1 MTPRPRILTTLT
13 PSVCAATR
21 RSITQ
26 PTGPR
31 ILTNIRYVTT
41 FGEPQPLP
49 SLHSHIRRH
58 HENLAARPQTHLLGK
73 VAIVT
78 GAGSRISPSP
88 SSSTPSPSSHSP
100 QTAPELGNGSATAL
114 LLAESGAAVLCV
126 DKYLD
131 LAKHTAH
138 LINNTLSTTVSPT
151 ASTTT
156 KPQPENV
163 SPRKSGQ
170 VLAIEADITSAADC
184 RAIAAYALSAFGRLD
199 ILVNVVGVM
208 GAKGTAVDVDP
219 DEWTAGLDINVT
231 SMMLMAK
238 YAIPAMLAGEQKN
251 GGWEG
256 GIKGSIV
263 NVGSVAGLRGGTP
276 HLMYPTSKGA
286 VVNMTRAMA
295 AQHGREGV
303 RVNCV
308 CPGKICFCFHCF
320 WLLCCFPR
328 DCSLERSL
336 TQMIVGMLYTPM
348 MYRNGMSDEMRER
361 RRNRSLLGTEG
372 NVWDCAHAIRFL
384 AGDEARW
391 ITGTVLTV
399 DAGATASTAVL

>member
-1 MTPRPRILTTLT
+1 MASSPNLTGRP
-13 PSVCAATR
+13 
-21 RSITQ
+21 
-26 PTGPR
+26 
-31 ILTNIRYVTT
+31 
-41 FGEPQPLP
+41 E
-49 SLHSHIRRH
+49 
-58 HENLAARPQTHLLGK
+58 THLPGK

-78 GAGSRISPSP
+78 GAGSRIP
-88 SSSTPSPSSHSP
+88 SSSSSSASSWSHTPE
-100 QTAPELGNGSATAL
+100 TTPELGNGSATAL

-126 DKYLD
+126 DKYLE
-131 LAKHTAH
+131 LAKHTARF
-138 LINNTLSTTVSPT
+138 INSSISATDSPATSTTNPS
-151 ASTTT
+151 
-156 KPQPENV
+156 
-163 SPRKSGQ
+163 RSGQ
-170 VLAIEADITSAADC
+170 ALAIEADVTSATDC

-199 ILVNVVGVM
+199 ILVNVVGIM

-219 DEWTAGLDINVT
+219 DEWTAGLDLNVT

-238 YAIPAMLAGEQKN
+238 YAIPAMLTGEYKT
-251 GGWEG
+251 GGASRGEG
-256 GIKGSIV
+256 GGIRGSIV

-308 CPGKICFCFHCF
+308 CPG
-320 WLLCCFPR
+320 
-328 DCSLERSL
+328 
-336 TQMIVGMLYTPM
+336 MLYTPM

-361 RRNRSLLGTEG
+361 RRNRSLLGMEG

-399 DAGATASTAVL
+399 DAGATASTAIL

>member
-1 MTPRPRILTTLT
+1 MNAGKDLRCL
-13 PSVCAATR
+13 S
-21 RSITQ
+21 Q
-26 PTGPR
+26 F
-31 ILTNIRYVTT
+31 TT

-49 SLHSHIRRH
+49 SSHSQRH
-58 HENLAARPQTHLLGK
+58 KHLDSLPARPETHLLGK

-78 GAGSRISPSP
+78 GAGSRIPPPP
-88 SSSTPSPSSHSP
+88 SSSSPSRPDAP
-100 QTAPELGNGSATAL
+100 QTTPELGNGSATAL
-114 LLAESGAAVLCV
+114 LLAESGATVLCV
-126 DKYLD
+126 DKDLE
-131 LAKHTAH
+131 LAKHTARF
-138 LINNTLSTTVSPT
+138 INSSISATNSPATATARPDPNQPQCEDVSTRRGGQALAVEADVTSPT
-151 ASTTT
+151 
-156 KPQPENV
+156 
-163 SPRKSGQ
+163 
-170 VLAIEADITSAADC
+170 DC

-199 ILVNVVGVM
+199 ILVNVVGIM

-219 DEWTAGLDINVT
+219 DEWTIGLDINVT

-238 YAIPAMLAGEQKN
+238 YAIPAMLTGEHKTEGDS
-251 GGWEG
+251 GGEG
-256 GIKGSIV
+256 GGIRGSVV

-308 CPGKICFCFHCF
+308 CPG
-320 WLLCCFPR
+320 
-328 DCSLERSL
+328 
-336 TQMIVGMLYTPM
+336 MLYTPM
-348 MYRNGMSDEMRER
+348 MYRKGMSDEMRER
-361 RRNRSLLGTEG
+361 RRKRSLLGTEG